1 MDKTILD
8 NAIEALKNEMR
19 ENLQTFYDAL
29 PPGQQNKI
37 LKNETI
43 KAICDL
49 YGVKT

>member
-1 MDKTILD
+1 MLKDELNK
-8 NAIEALKNEMR
+8 AVEAFKNEMR

-49 YGVKT
+49 YGVET